1 MKEYKEILETKYL
14 IPSMRVLLEDIDRNF
29 DLIEAQGIETMGA
42 LYKSLKTKKKAEE
55 LAETAGIDA
64 DYMIVLRRSVSSY
77 KGALRKLVEYP
88 LIQGELENR
97 LNELGLKTSKDL
109 YEFLGETGEKESMT
123 SLNASEEIIQQL
135 TGLMDVTRLRYVSPL
150 FATALAACGYDSVTK
165 VAGAEV
171 SDLYD
176 AITRINDERNIQ
188 GISV

>member
-1 MKEYKEILETKYL
+1 MSYHFNLTGVSLKEYKEILETKYL

-150 FATALAACGYDSVTK
+150 LPQHWQLAAMTV
-165 VAGAEV
+165 
-171 SDLYD
+171 
-176 AITRINDERNIQ
+176 
-188 GISV
+188 